1 MDAKRMKLIGF
12 ILFFLLGGLFLG
24 NSAGAVDDADEQTD
38 EAFQLDTITVIAT
51 KTPKAPLDSP
61 ASVSVISEDEIDAFN
76 TDHPF
81 APLFRTEGIYPRHY
95 NGLADYWSR
104 PMMRGQ
110 KALVLVDGL
119 NWYDYA
125 QYYDTG
131 AIPMKDVEK
140 IEVVRGPFSALYGT
154 LAQTGVINYVT
165 KVPYEP
171 EAEASFTFG
180 ENNTQYYSARIAD
193 RPFNP
198 SDEAQTLSWAEK
210 NLGDK
215 FFYSMSFKY
224 RTTDGYENY
233 PVTTSPGSPVDTLD
247 PSIPVATDVTTDL
260 DPTSEDTT
268 RAYIGTYGENWYEDH
283 GAFLK
288 IGYDFSDFSKIWYS
302 LNISQL

>member
-1 MDAKRMKLIGF
+1 LHSGKTVAWIPSKSRRFWYSPEGQAVQLGLPLTDRLFDCRYNHLGAVADGLKRHLDIRLVFLVRQKGKGRCMMMKTTGMKLVVF
-12 ILFFLLGGLFLG
+12 VLFLLFVGLSLG
-24 NSAGAVDDADEQTD
+24 TSANATDDADEQT
-38 EAFQLDTITVIAT
+38 EAAFQLEPITVIAT

-61 ASVSVISEDEIDAFN
+61 ASVSVISDDEIDAFN

-165 KVPYEP
+165 KIPYGTA
-171 EAEASFTFG
+171 AEASFTFG
-180 ENNTQYYSARIAD
+180 EDNTQYYSARIAD

-198 SDEAQTLSWAEK
+198 SDDAQKLSWAEK
-210 NLGDK
+210 NL
-215 FFYSMSFKY
+215 
-224 RTTDGYENY
+224 
-233 PVTTSPGSPVDTLD
+233 
-247 PSIPVATDVTTDL
+247 
-260 DPTSEDTT
+260 
-268 RAYIGTYGENWYEDH
+268 
-283 GAFLK
+283 
-288 IGYDFSDFSKIWYS
+288 
-302 LNISQL
+302 